1 MSLLFLSINMKFF
14 MNDIIHESLILR
26 DGYQKSQMLLWIMV
40 INIHIVGKSFYLT
53 SVLLIISWY
62 SYNDDLNFIKNITF
76 VLYVFYSIFGL
87 KFKPMKSEVLYVEM
101 DNSTTLWIQ
110 IIFGFRLGHF
120 PMVLR
125 ASFNIKQTKFI
136 YLFIIVG
143 LLLGRFLLGCKINLL
158 SFFHL
163 LVYCSSFPL
172 RFLVSK
178 IIDASYLSFWCRL

>member
-1 MSLLFLSINMKFF
+1 MSLLFLSTNMKFF
-14 MNDIIHESLILR
+14 MNDLIHESLIFR
-26 DGYQKSQMLLWIMV
+26 NGYKKSQILLWIMV
-40 INIHIVGKSFYLT
+40 INIHIIGKSFYLT

-62 SYNDDLNFIKNITF
+62 SYNGDLNFIKNTTF
-76 VLYVFYSIFGL
+76 MLYVFYSIFGL
-87 KFKPMKSEVLYVEM
+87 KLNPIKSEVLYVEM

-143 LLLGRFLLGCKINLL
+143 LLWGRFFLGCKINPL
-158 SFFHL
+158 SFSHL
-163 LVYCSSFPL
+163 LVYCSSFPT
-172 RFLVSK
+172 RVLVSR
-178 IIDASYLSFWCRL
+178 ITDAPYLSF

>member
-1 MSLLFLSINMKFF
+1 MSLLFLSTNMKFF

-26 DGYQKSQMLLWIMV
+26 DEYQKSQMLLWIMV

-53 SVLLIISWY
+53 YVLLIISWY
-62 SYNDDLNFIKNITF
+62 SYNGDLNFIKNITF
-76 VLYVFYSIFGL
+76 LLYVFYSIFGL
-87 KFKPMKSEVLYVEM
+87 KFNPMKSEVLYVKM

-110 IIFGFRLGHF
+110 IIFGF
-120 PMVLR
+120 
-125 ASFNIKQTKFI
+125 KQTKFI

-143 LLLGRFLLGCKINLL
+143 LLWGRFLLGCKINLL
-158 SFFHL
+158 SFSHL

-178 IIDASYLSFWCRL
+178 IIDAPHLSL

>member
-40 INIHIVGKSFYLT
+40 INIHIVGKSFYLI

-62 SYNDDLNFIKNITF
+62 SYNGDLNFIKNITF
-76 VLYVFYSIFGL
+76 LLYVFYSIFGL
-87 KFKPMKSEVLYVEM
+87 KFNPMKSEVLYVEM

-110 IIFGFRLGHF
+110 IIFGFRLGHW
-120 PMVLR
+120 

-136 YLFIIVG
+136 YLFIYYCRPIMG
-143 LLLGRFLLGCKINLL
+143 KI
-158 SFFHL
+158 
-163 LVYCSSFPL
+163 SSMM
-172 RFLVSK
+172 
-178 IIDASYLSFWCRL
+178 